1 MNYIWYKALKKSS
14 LTPNAMIFKIVWPIL
29 YLLMFASLVL
39 IFSKQTQIN
48 KIPAYIAFFIQLFL
62 NIFWSY
68 SFFYLKNVI
77 LSFVVLIALLFFIF
91 VTIIFFNKISQIASF
106 LLLPYFI
113 WSIFALY
120 LNYMIV
126 KLNF

>member
-1 MNYIWYKALKKSS
+1 MNYIWYKALKKST
-14 LTPNAMIFKIVWPIL
+14 LTPNPVIFKIVWPIL
-29 YLLMFASLVL
+29 YLLMVLSFIL
-39 IFSKQTQIN
+39 IFLKQTQIS

-68 SFFYLKNVI
+68 SFFYLKNVV